1 MDRPTWKAGVVTA
14 LVIAVAVLAASS
26 GKVQLWVVAS
36 NTSDSPAPAVERP
49 QPTNESSSPT
59 PDDGVDVNL
68 PEWVG
73 PALQAL
79 AIGIATVVVAFAAY
93 AVAGGRTQRRVRW
106 PRWRVLPEQSQATE
120 PFPDDDA
127 LDIDIAA
134 AHLALAGGDPTDAI
148 IAAWMQLES
157 DAAAA
162 GLPRHDHE
170 TSAEYAERVVARAS
184 VDPAPIGELAALYR
198 EARFSRHQ
206 LGDAHRERAQA
217 ALHRVEAALR
227 HTAGASA

>member
-14 LVIAVAVLAASS
+14 LVLAVAVLAASS
-26 GKVQLWVVAS
+26 GTVQLWVIAS
-36 NTSDSPAPAVERP
+36 STNDGSTPAIE
-49 QPTNESSSPT
+49 QPEPVNESSAPA
-59 PDDGVDVNL
+59 PDDDTDIDL

-73 PALQAL
+73 DALQAIAAVIL
-79 AIGIATVVVAFAAY
+79 AAVVALAAY
-93 AVAGGRTQRRVRW
+93 AASGGRILRNVKR
-106 PRWRVLPEQSQATE
+106 PRWRVLPRDAEAIE
-120 PFPDDDA
+120 ALPDDDT
-127 LDIDIAA
+127 LVVDIDAI
-134 AHLALAGGDPTDAI
+134 HLALSGGDPTDAI
-148 IAAWMQLES
+148 ISAWMQLES

-162 GLPRHDHE
+162 GLPRQDHE

-184 VDPAPIGELAALYR
+184 VDPTPIGELAALYR
-198 EARFSRHQ
+198 EARFSRHL